1 MPSFNDGLID
11 HRDEIINNLVLLL
24 KKGSFD
30 VQIILS
36 DGIVVADSA
45 ILSSASDYFATMLSS
60 DKFVETHEVPM
71 QEYGTKEAMEQVVH
85 YISSGDMD
93 MRKIGLETMIE
104 MMNISR
110 MMLMRTDSLFASL
123 EAHIISRFTLSSSF
137 SRRLVTGVLFRGFML
152 VEKYRLDSLRKHFVN
167 AITAA
172 IWFSDGKFKDED
184 VVIIQQLKVN
194 MITEIMLYEYD
205 PVDPT
210 VARLQFFKIWYV
222 ENKDCKDEEIKII
235 RDSINLD
242 DFTGEELLTVVKESG
257 LFPEKDIDKKCIE
270 RFKRLE
276 PKKW

>member
-1 MPSFNDGLID
+1 M
-11 HRDEIINNLVLLL
+11 
-24 KKGSFD
+24 
-30 VQIILS
+30 
-36 DGIVVADSA
+36 
-45 ILSSASDYFATMLSS
+45 
-60 DKFVETHEVPM
+60 
-71 QEYGTKEAMEQVVH
+71 
-85 YISSGDMD
+85 
-93 MRKIGLETMIE
+93 
-104 MMNISR
+104 
-110 MMLMRTDSLFASL
+110 
-123 EAHIISRFTLSSSF
+123 
-137 SRRLVTGVLFRGFML
+137 LFRGFML

-184 VVIIQQLKVN
+184 VVIIQQLKVK
-194 MITEIMLYEYD
+194 MIMEIMLYKYD

-242 DFTGEELLTVVKESG
+242 DFNGEELLTVVKESG